1 MYIGSMCAYI
11 NGKSYGG
18 KVTARPST
26 WEKISSYDLYH
37 ATSSVHEDGAFVTGK
52 YIPDK
57 TEGVLYDYLLV
68 AVDHNTHVMCPRDQL
83 EFIQQTYINMTTE
96 TVDRY
101 IINYLYALSSP
112 KCPETLRIGYDD
124 LDCIREIVIVYK
136 KYINKPLPAA
146 IRHALKITCDKVVTS
161 RYKTDNVA
169 ARKRDLDLAEY
180 KKEIDSD
187 RLKRQ
192 AIHASY
198 VSSIEYTDT
207 IANANF
213 KESELVFARCE
224 GVHIAARTQQVV
236 ESEYNDKIWLF
247 NGTVDHGIK

>member
-1 MYIGSMCAYI
+1 MYIGSMCAYN
-11 NGKSYGG
+11 NGKSCEG
-18 KVTARPST
+18 KVTSRPSP
-26 WEKISSYDLYH
+26 WNKISSYDLFH
-37 ATSSVHEDGAFVTGK
+37 ATQSFHEDGVFVTGK

-57 TEGVLYDYLLV
+57 TKCTLLEYLSV
-68 AVDHNTHVMCPRDQL
+68 ALEHSTHVMCPREQM
-83 EFIQQTYINMTTE
+83 EFIQQTYINMTTGI
-96 TVDRY
+96 VDSY

-161 RYKTDNVA
+161 RYKTDTIA

-180 KKEIDSD
+180 KKKMDSE

-192 AIHASY
+192 AAHASY
-198 VSSIEYTDT
+198 VSDIKYTDT
-207 IANANF
+207 VNANF